1 MKRIKRRQ
9 LKKDEFVTSFNR
21 AVRFFN
27 KRKKEIFACAGLA
40 AVIFLVFAGIKW
52 IGFQSLKK
60 ESRLLAEIFDLQS
73 GLNSKPENVA
83 KLEKLARGGKFS
95 RVAHLVLAA
104 YWMEAGDNAK
114 AQAALEE
121 IPQGRKDLVYYQA
134 QDLLAQV
141 HLQQKNYD
149 RAIDIYKRIE
159 QESPKNYSLD
169 VVLFH
174 RAEAHQGKGE
184 VDQALAI
191 YKRVQDEFPQTYYGF
206 DASQKLKNLQAKK

>member
-9 LKKDEFVTSFNR
+9 LKEDEFVTTVSKTF
-21 AVRFFN
+21 RFFK
-27 KRKKEIFACAGLA
+27 KRKKEILASVGLI
-40 AVIFLVFAGIKW
+40 AVAVLVFAGVKLV
-52 IGFQSLKK
+52 GVHNLKK

-104 YWMEAGDNAK
+104 YWMETGDNAR

-121 IPQGRKDLVYYQA
+121 IPEGRKDIVYYQA

-149 RAIDIYKRIE
+149 QAIEIFKRIE
-159 QESPKNYSLD
+159 RANPKNYSLD

-174 RAEAHQGKGE
+174 RAEAHEGKGE
-184 VDQALAI
+184 VDQALAV

-206 DASQKLKNLQAKK
+206 DASQKLRNLQAKK